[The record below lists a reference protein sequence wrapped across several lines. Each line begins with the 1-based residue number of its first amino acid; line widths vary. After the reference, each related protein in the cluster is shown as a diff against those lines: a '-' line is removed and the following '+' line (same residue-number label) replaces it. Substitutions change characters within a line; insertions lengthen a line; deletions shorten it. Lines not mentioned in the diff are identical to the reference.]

1 MNTIH
6 ARDNY
11 MSSLEKKEARLTEL
25 QRESHQQKE
34 SLKNQIELLHN
45 KISALDA

>member
-1 MNTIH
+1 LINENNKKDKDLMNTIH

-25 QRESHQQKE
+25 
-34 SLKNQIELLHN
+34 
-45 KISALDA
+45 